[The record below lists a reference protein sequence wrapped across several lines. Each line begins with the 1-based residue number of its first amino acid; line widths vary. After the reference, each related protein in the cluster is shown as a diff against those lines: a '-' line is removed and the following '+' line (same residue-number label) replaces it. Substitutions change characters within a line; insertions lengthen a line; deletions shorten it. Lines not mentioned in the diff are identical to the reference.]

1 MTLPA
6 LLFGF
11 ILSTA
16 YGAAFHLWRGG
27 GAGRLLLDLILAW
40 SGFAAGQILGNSLGL
55 SFARLGTLH
64 IGLATICSLVFL
76 FVGYWLSKTPEKK

>member
-6 LLFGF
+6 MLFGF

-27 GAGRLLLDLILAW
+27 SAGRLMLDLFLAW
-40 SGFAAGQILGNSLGL
+40 SGFALGQVLGDSLGL
-55 SFARLGTLH
+55 SFARLGSLH
-64 IGLATICSLVFL
+64 IGLATIGSLAFL
-76 FVGYWLSKTPEKK
+76 FFGYWLSKIPEKK

>member
-11 ILSTA
+11 ILSSA

-27 GAGRLLLDLILAW
+27 NAGHLLLDLFLAW
-40 SGFAAGQILGNSLGL
+40 SGFAVGQILGDWLGL
-55 SFARLGTLH
+55 SFARLGSLH
-64 IGLATICSLVFL
+64 IGLATIGSLAFL
-76 FVGYWLSKTPEKK
+76 LLGYWLSKTPEKK

>member
-11 ILSTA
+11 LISTA

-27 GAGRLLLDLILAW
+27 SAGRLLLDLFLAW
-40 SGFAAGQILGNSLGL
+40 SGFAAGQIIGDSLGL
-55 SFARLGTLH
+55 SFAQLGPLHLGLGT
-64 IGLATICSLVFL
+64 IVSLAFL
-76 FVGYWLSKTPEKK
+76 FVGHWLSQTPGKK

>member
-11 ILSTA
+11 LLSSA

-27 GAGRLLLDLILAW
+27 SAGRLLLDLILSW
-40 SGFAAGQILGNSLGL
+40 SGFALGQVLGDSLGL
-55 SFARLGTLH
+55 TFARLGPLQLGT
-64 IGLATICSLVFL
+64 ATAGSLVFL
-76 FVGYWLSKTPEKK
+76 LLGHWLSQTPDKN

>member
-11 ILSTA
+11 LLSTA

-27 GAGRLLLDLILAW
+27 SAGRLLLDLFLAW
-40 SGFAAGQILGNSLGL
+40 SGFAAGQILGDWLGL
-55 SFARLGTLH
+55 SFARLGPLH
-64 IGLATICSLVFL
+64 VGLGSIGSLVFL
-76 FVGYWLSKTPEKK
+76 FLGHWLSQTPEKK

>member
-11 ILSTA
+11 ILASA

-27 GAGRLLLDLILAW
+27 GAGHLLLDLFLAW
-40 SGFAAGQILGNSLGL
+40 SGFAVGQVLGDSLGL
-55 SFARLGTLH
+55 TFARLGSLH
-64 IGLATICSLVFL
+64 IGLATIGSLVFL
-76 FVGYWLSKTPEKK
+76 FLGYWLSKTPEKK

>member
-11 ILSTA
+11 ILSSA

-27 GAGRLLLDLILAW
+27 GAGRLLLDLFLAW
-40 SGFAAGQILGNSLGL
+40 SGFALGQVVGDSLGL
-55 SFARLGTLH
+55 SFGMVGALH
-64 IGLATICSLVFL
+64 VGLATIFSLAFL
-76 FVGYWLSKTPEKK
+76 FGGYWLSKTPEKK

>member
-11 ILSTA
+11 ILSSA

-27 GAGRLLLDLILAW
+27 GPGRLLLDLFLAW
-40 SGFAAGQILGNSLGL
+40 SGFALGQILGDSLEV
-55 SFARLGTLH
+55 SFGRLGSLH
-64 IGLATICSLVFL
+64 IGLATILSLAFL
-76 FVGYWLSKTPEKK
+76 FVGYWLSKAPEKK